1 MSRRSTRV
9 VSVSSASN
17 SRTTSKPKNSTLFR
31 AYKSV
36 FGPSKSKLANI
47 ARLRSVIEG
56 CDEFLNNITD
66 KNIPDVYGQIPTILN
81 MRNENYD
88 KLSDATRLTAE
99 DIAANQAIHA
109 KIKNYHAN
117 NRSRYTSYN
126 YNLAGTRKR
135 RKHRKHKKH

>member
-1 MSRRSTRV
+1 MSRTSTRV
-9 VSVSSASN
+9 VSVRPDQDN
-17 SRTTSKPKNSTLFR
+17 RTRSKPRSSRLYT

-36 FGPSKSKLANI
+36 FGPSKSKLASI
-47 ARLRSVIEG
+47 ARFRSVIEG

-66 KNIPDVYGQIPTILN
+66 KNIPDLYGQIPKILN
-81 MRNENYD
+81 IRNENYD

-117 NRSRYTSYN
+117 HRSRYTSYN

>member
-1 MSRRSTRV
+1 MSGRSSRV

-17 SRTTSKPKNSTLFR
+17 SSTRSKPRSSRLYT

-36 FGPSKSKLANI
+36 FGPSKSKLASI
-47 ARLRSVIEG
+47 ARFRSVIEG

-66 KNIPDVYGQIPTILN
+66 KNIPDVYGQIPIILN

-88 KLSDATRLTAE
+88 NLSDATRLTAE

-117 NRSRYTSYN
+117 QRSRYTSHN
-126 YNLAGTRKR
+126 YNLGGTRKR
-135 RKHRKHKKH
+135 RKHRKYKKH

>member
-17 SRTTSKPKNSTLFR
+17 SSTRSKPRSSRLYT

-36 FGPSKSKLANI
+36 FGPSKSKLASI
-47 ARLRSVIEG
+47 ARFRSVIEG

-66 KNIPDVYGQIPTILN
+66 KNIPDLYGQIPKILN
-81 MRNENYD
+81 IRNENYD

-117 NRSRYTSYN
+117 HRSRYTSYN

>member
-36 FGPSKSKLANI
+36 FGPSNSKLANI
-47 ARLRSVIEG
+47 AQLRSSIEEYDRTINNFIDYNVPDIYG
-56 CDEFLNNITD
+56 VVLTSLNNRNTRYHSLMELIR
-66 KNIPDVYGQIPTILN
+66 PTP
-81 MRNENYD
+81 
-88 KLSDATRLTAE
+88 E
-99 DIAANQAIHA
+99 DIAAEKAIRA
-109 KIKNYHAN
+109 RIREYQKSQGSQFVIAEG
-117 NRSRYTSYN
+117 R
-126 YNLAGTRKR
+126 TRKR

>member
-36 FGPSKSKLANI
+36 FGPSNSKLANI

-56 CDEFLNNITD
+56 CDESLNGFID
-66 KNIPDVYGQIPTILN
+66 RNIPDMGGHIANILN
-81 MRNENYD
+81 LRNETYD

-99 DIAANQAIHA
+99 DIHADQAIHA

-117 NRSRYTSYN
+117 HRSRYTSYN

>member
-36 FGPSKSKLANI
+36 FGPSNSKLASI
-47 ARLRSVIEG
+47 ARFRSVIEG
-56 CDEFLNNITD
+56 CDESLNNFID
-66 KNIPDVYGQIPTILN
+66 KNVPDMTGHIVTILN
-81 MRNENYD
+81 LRNENYD
-88 KLSDATRLTAE
+88 KLSDATKLTAE
-99 DIAANQAIHA
+99 DIAANEAIHA
-109 KIKNYHAN
+109 RIKTYNA
-117 NRSRYTSYN
+117 SRYSRYET

>member
-17 SRTTSKPKNSTLFR
+17 SRTTSKPKNSTLYR

-36 FGPSKSKLANI
+36 FGPSKSKLASI
-47 ARLRSVIEG
+47 ARFRSVIEG

-66 KNIPDVYGQIPTILN
+66 KNIPDLYGQIPKILN
-81 MRNENYD
+81 IRNENYD

-99 DIAANQAIHA
+99 DIAPAQVQYQEWLATQPTKEEQIA
-109 KIKNYHAN
+109 KLQEQIDALKA
-117 NRSRYTSYN
+117 
-126 YNLAGTRKR
+126 
-135 RKHRKHKKH
+135 

>member
-1 MSRRSTRV
+1 MSGRSSRV

-17 SRTTSKPKNSTLFR
+17 SSTRSKPRSSRLYT

-36 FGPSKSKLANI
+36 FGPSKSKLASI
-47 ARLRSVIEG
+47 ARFRSVIEG

-66 KNIPDVYGQIPTILN
+66 KNIPDLYGQIPKILN
-81 MRNENYD
+81 IRNENYD

-99 DIAANQAIHA
+99 DIAANQAIRA

-117 NRSRYTSYN
+117 NHSRYTSYN

>member
-36 FGPSKSKLANI
+36 FGPSNSKLANI
-47 ARLRSVIEG
+47 AQIRSSIEEY
-56 CDEFLNNITD
+56 DRTINNFID
-66 KNIPDVYGQIPTILN
+66 HNIPDIYGVVLMALN
-81 MRNENYD
+81 DRNTRYNSLM
-88 KLSDATRLTAE
+88 KLIRPSPEDVAAE
-99 DIAANQAIHA
+99 KAIRARIREYQKSQGSQFVIAEG
-109 KIKNYHAN
+109 
-117 NRSRYTSYN
+117 R
-126 YNLAGTRKR
+126 TRKR